1 MSKQF
6 ITFLVVFL
14 TTTVLGMACNSAIE
28 EEIAALKAAP
38 TVQNIEK
45 NINSEEI
52 INEGLKMTKAK
63 QYDSAP
69 EMSIDVTKKYTA
81 KFQLDGGKGFVVELY
96 PEVAPITVNSFV
108 FLAREGY
115 YDNTTFH
122 RVISGFMSQGGDPTG
137 TGMGGPGYTFENE
150 FDPEYK
156 HDSPGILSM
165 ANAGTR
171 NGQATNGSQ
180 FFITHV
186 PTPHLD
192 GMHTVFGKVIQ
203 GLDVAVNLRERDPQ
217 FATFNGERIITIEII
232 EE

>member
-1 MSKQF
+1 MSKIF
-6 ITFLVVFL
+6 ITVLVL
-14 TTTVLGMACNSAIE
+14 GLSTTLLGMACDSAIE
-28 EEIAALKAAP
+28 EEIAALKATP
-38 TVQNIEK
+38 TIEK
-45 NINSEEI
+45 SISAEESS
-52 INEGLKMTKAK
+52 NEGLKMTTPK

-115 YDNTTFH
+115 FDNTTFH

-150 FDPEYK
+150 IDPEYK

-180 FFITHV
+180 FFITHG

-192 GMHTVFGKVIQ
+192 GMHTVFGKVTQ
-203 GLDVAVNLRERDPQ
+203 GLEIVVNLRERDPQ
-217 FATFNGERIITIEII
+217 FATFNGEKIITIEIV

>member
-1 MSKQF
+1 MISMAKH
-6 ITFLVVFL
+6 LVIIFVL
-14 TTTVLGMACNSAIE
+14 GLSTALLGMACDSGIE
-28 EEIAALKAAP
+28 QEIAKLKSTP
-38 TVQNIEK
+38 VEEKIIE
-45 NINSEEI
+45 SVELP
-52 INEGLKMTKAK
+52 NEGLKMTTPK

-81 KFQLDGGKGFVVELY
+81 KFQLEGGKGFVVELY

-108 FLAREGY
+108 FLAKEGY
-115 YDNTTFH
+115 FDNTTFH

-150 FDPEYK
+150 FDPNYK

-192 GMHTVFGKVIQ
+192 GMHTVFGKVTQ
-203 GLDVAVNLRERDPQ
+203 GLEVVVNLTERDPQ
-217 FATFNGERIITIEII
+217 FATFNGEKVLTIEII

>member
-1 MSKQF
+1 MGKSLINIF
-6 ITFLVVFL
+6 VLGLFAAL
-14 TTTVLGMACNSAIE
+14 LGMACDSTIE
-28 EEIAALKAAP
+28 EEIAALKP
-38 TVQNIEK
+38 TPVKEK
-45 NINSEEI
+45 TIDSAQSS
-52 INEGLKMTKAK
+52 NEGLKMTTPK

-69 EMSIDVTKKYTA
+69 EMSIDVAKKYTA

-115 YDNTTFH
+115 FDNTTFH

-150 FDPEYK
+150 FHPDYK
-156 HDSPGILSM
+156 HDSAGILSM

-180 FFITHV
+180 FFVTHV

-192 GMHTVFGKVIQ
+192 GMHTVFGKVTQ
-203 GLDVAVNLRERDPQ
+203 GLEVVLNLRERDPQ
-217 FATFNGERIITIEII
+217 LATANGERIITIEII

>member
-1 MSKQF
+1 
-6 ITFLVVFL
+6 
-14 TTTVLGMACNSAIE
+14 
-28 EEIAALKAAP
+28 
-38 TVQNIEK
+38 
-45 NINSEEI
+45 
-52 INEGLKMTKAK
+52 
-63 QYDSAP
+63 
-69 EMSIDVTKKYTA
+69 
-81 KFQLDGGKGFVVELY
+81 
-96 PEVAPITVNSFV
+96 
-108 FLAREGY
+108 
-115 YDNTTFH
+115 
-122 RVISGFMSQGGDPTG
+122 
-137 TGMGGPGYTFENE
+137 MGGPGYTFENE

>member
-1 MSKQF
+1 MAKH
-6 ITFLVVFL
+6 LVIIFVL
-14 TTTVLGMACNSAIE
+14 GLSTALLGMACDSGFVQ
-28 EEIAALKAAP
+28 EIAKLKSTP
-38 TVQNIEK
+38 VEEKIIE
-45 NINSEEI
+45 SVELP
-52 INEGLKMTKAK
+52 NEGLKMTTPK

-81 KFQLDGGKGFVVELY
+81 KFQLEGGKGFVVELY

-108 FLAREGY
+108 FLAKEGY
-115 YDNTTFH
+115 FDNTTFH

-150 FDPEYK
+150 FDPNYK

-192 GMHTVFGKVIQ
+192 GMHTVFGKVTQ
-203 GLDVAVNLRERDPQ
+203 GLEVVVNLTERDPQ
-217 FATFNGERIITIEII
+217 FATFNGEKVLTIEII